1 MTQRR
6 IEEQEGDV
14 ATESRIEVKKPPL
27 YKVLL
32 HNDDYTTQE
41 FVVFI
46 LENIFRHP
54 QETAYQ
60 IMMHVHQRGI
70 GIAGLFPFETA
81 EAKVTQVHS
90 LAREYD
96 YPLKCSLEA
105 E

>member
-6 IEEQEGDV
+6 PEEQEGDV
-14 ATESRIEVKKPPL
+14 ATESRDEAKRPPL

-54 QETAYQ
+54 HETAFQ

-81 EAKVTQVHS
+81 EAKISQVHS
-90 LAREYD
+90 LAREYE
-96 YPLKCSLEA
+96 YPLKCSLEP

>member
-14 ATESRIEVKKPPL
+14 ATESRVEVKQPPL

-32 HNDDYTTQE
+32 HNDDYTTQD

-46 LENIFRHP
+46 LEKVFRHP
-54 QETAYQ
+54 HETAFQ

-81 EAKVTQVHS
+81 EAKVSEVHA
-90 LAREYD
+90 LAREND
-96 YPLKCSLEA
+96 FPLKCTVEP